1 MSQPLSTSPL
11 APLARLDAGWTFNLF
26 PDAGEGSGAFRS
38 ALRRTPAYVSRGAAS
53 DPERSALEA
62 GRRARQ
68 RLRRYCAAN
77 RLNRLGTL
85 TYRGNGNHDPVL
97 LREHLGEFFRALRTS
112 LDGRAF
118 PYAWVP
124 EWHKTGHGLHAH
136 FAVGEYLRRSLIE
149 AAWPHGFVHIKLI
162 GDLPAGTTSLGQ
174 ARRAAGYLS
183 KYVAKAFIDDPRRTL
198 GLHRYDVAQGFTP
211 APVVFHTRSDDEALA
226 LASEHLG
233 LPVSQI
239 WRSSETPGWAAPPAV
254 WAQWGR

>member
-1 MSQPLSTSPL
+1 MSYPLSESPL

-38 ALRRTPAYVSRGAAS
+38 SARRKLAYVSRGAAA
-53 DPERSALEA
+53 DPERSAQEA

-85 TYRGNGNHDPVL
+85 TYRGDGNHDPAL
-97 LREHLGEFFRALRTS
+97 LRQHLGDFFRALRVQRG
-112 LDGRAF
+112 GRAF
-118 PYAWVP
+118 PYVWVP
-124 EWHKTGHGLHAH
+124 EWHKTDHGLHAH
-136 FAVGEYLRRSLIE
+136 FAVGEYLKRSTIE

-183 KYVAKAFIDDPRRTL
+183 KYVAKAFIDDPRRVL

-211 APVVFHTRSDDEALA
+211 IPLVLRTTSDHEALDI
-226 LASEHLG
+226 ASEL
-233 LPVSQI
+233 LNEPIDRVWFS
-239 WRSSETPGWAAPPAV
+239 RDTPGWAAPPAV